1 MISSSLN
8 STDIRLPTTHLFLA
22 NFYSK
27 ARVKINQGGTS
38 SGKTYSILEVIFARL
53 LEKKR
58 LATVIGQDIPNLK
71 RGALRDL
78 TDRIL
83 PANSWMTTAIKKYNA
98 GERIFYFRNGSVL
111 EFVSYEDEQDAKN
124 GKRDIAFFNEANGV
138 TWGIYSQVAMRT
150 SEEIFIDYNPNAEF
164 WVHEHLIGKPETE
177 VFYSNFTHNQ
187 YCPPEIQQYLRE
199 LRNRD
204 RQAWRV
210 YGCGMTGAILDLCFP
225 RVTVV
230 PEMPKSLSKIGY
242 GMDFGYRNSPS
253 TLIRCGLANGN
264 EIYLDEIFYTVGMNP
279 DEMAKEMRAA
289 GVRRGVQVWADP
301 ADFRAVEYLR
311 KEFTLPEFTKK
322 ADSVRFGI
330 SLLNQYELFIT
341 ERSVNLLKEQKQYRF
356 KRVTRGEKE
365 GQLDEVPIDA
375 YNHAWD
381 AVRYWA
387 INTLENPR
395 SRRVAPGWRSGIA

>member
-1 MISSSLN
+1 MTLSNQIEIS
-8 STDIRLPTTHLFLA
+8 LPTTHLFLA
-22 NFYSK
+22 NFHSK

-38 SGKTYSILEVIFARL
+38 SGKTYSILEVLFVRL
-53 LEKKR
+53 IEKKK
-58 LATVIGQDIPNLK
+58 LATVVGQDIPNLK

-83 PANSWMTTAIKKYNA
+83 PANPWMKAAITKYNA

-111 EFVSYEDEQDAKN
+111 EFVGYEDEQDAKN

-138 TWGIYSQVAMRT
+138 TWAIYQQVAMRT
-150 SEEIFIDYNPNAEF
+150 ADEIFIDYNPNAEF
-164 WVHEHLIGKPETE
+164 WVHEHLIGKPEVET
-177 VFYSNFTHNQ
+177 FYSNFTHNP
-187 YCPPEIQQYLRE
+187 YCPDDIKQYLWA
-199 LRNRD
+199 LRDRD

-230 PEMPKSLSKIGY
+230 PEMPKHLSKRGY

-253 TLIRCGLANGN
+253 TLIECGLANGN
-264 EIYLDEIFYTVGMNP
+264 EIYLNEIFYTVGMSP
-279 DEMAKEMRAA
+279 DEMAQEMRTA
-289 GVRRGVQVWADP
+289 GIKRGVQVWADP

-330 SLLNQYELFIT
+330 SLLNQYDLFIT
-341 ERSVNLLKEQKQYRF
+341 ENSLNLLKEQKQYRF
-356 KRVTRGEKE
+356 KRVARGEKE
-365 GQLDEVPIDA
+365 GQLDEAPIDA

-381 AVRYWA
+381 AIRYWA
-387 INTLENPR
+387 INSLENPR
-395 SRRVAPGWRSGIA
+395 SRRVAPGWRSGMA